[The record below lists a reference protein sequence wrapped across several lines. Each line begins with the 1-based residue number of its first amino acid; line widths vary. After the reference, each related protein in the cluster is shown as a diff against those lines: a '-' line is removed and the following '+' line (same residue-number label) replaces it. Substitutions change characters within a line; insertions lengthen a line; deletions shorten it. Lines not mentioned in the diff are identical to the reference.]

1 MPGPPP
7 KPADQRRRRNATV
20 PMVQLPQEGY
30 RGSIPEWPLD
40 GPDEA
45 ELDRWMKVWR
55 HPAGVVWL
63 QQRLEFVVA
72 RYVRDCVR
80 SEHPRASAVLKAE
93 VRQMEDRLGLSPMAM
108 TKLRWEVA
116 QDELQAVRNDEARQP
131 AGRTRRLRAVD
142 DPEAANG

>member
-30 RGSIPEWPLD
+30 RGPVPEWPLD
-40 GPDEA
+40 ECSPE

-55 HPAGVVWL
+55 HPAAVVWL
-63 QQRLEFVVA
+63 QQRLEFIVA
-72 RYVRDCVR
+72 RYVRDCIR
-80 SEHPRASAVLKAE
+80 SEGYGSSAIIKAE

-116 QDELQAVRNDEARQP
+116 QDELQAVRDDEARQP
-131 AGRTRRLRAVD
+131 ARTRRLRAVD

>member
-20 PMVQLPQEGY
+20 PMTQLPQEGY
-30 RGSIPEWPLD
+30 RGPAPEWPLD
-40 GPDEA
+40 GPA
-45 ELDRWMKVWR
+45 SGELDRWMKVWR
-55 HPAGVVWL
+55 HPAAVVWL
-63 QQRLEFVVA
+63 QQRLEFIVA

-80 SEHPRASAVLKAE
+80 SEQPRASAQLKAE

-116 QDELQAVRNDEARQP
+116 SDELAQAREDEPRQP
-131 AGRTRRLRAVD
+131 RPRRLRAVD
-142 DPEAANG
+142 TPEAANG